1 MLAVLASTFFD
12 SRINSL
18 RDEWWTGNERR
29 EATCSAVRASLNREG
44 HGHGGENSGG
54 HDQKNQEEPSGG
66 HSPVAAVAGPQGE
79 WTVAAKTHSAHDRR
93 RQKVPAWRRWC
104 RGPWTLRSVAS
115 VRVVGEVMVSVR
127 SAK

>member
-54 HDQKNQEEPSGG
+54 HDQKNQEGTFWRPQSRGRSGR
-66 HSPVAAVAGPQGE
+66 
-79 WTVAAKTHSAHDRR
+79 TVAAKTHS
-93 RQKVPAWRRWC
+93 P
-104 RGPWTLRSVAS
+104 
-115 VRVVGEVMVSVR
+115 
-127 SAK
+127 